1 MATAVGSRY
10 AGLESGGGSTGNQ
23 SVNSAGGTITT
34 TSSPQTTSQTGTSS
48 SSSQETIE
56 NFDPQTKSALDILIQ
71 QLLGGGTAEQKKNNK
86 QRQALMSFVEQMLG
100 EYSKKSAFDDAQ
112 NLMNLNIQQT
122 MQKNMPAISRAIEG
136 AGTSASSMQGL
147 LSQNLARDA
156 ALGAGALGAE
166 QAKSY
171 ANASVNLASVLE
183 NLSRPDNSIVGAL
196 TNALQIAKGGI
207 VNRTINQTGSTSQ
220 NASQSGRTEVKTI
233 EPSGQVGSGGNTP
246 YAGNPS
252 SGNTLLDWAKSV
264 GYTGDLRPFTSLGD
278 SGQSLSQYTSEARG
292 FDNPMFA
299 IVGNGENDG

>member
-1 MATAVGSRY
+1 MATAVDSVY
-10 AGLESGGGSTGNQ
+10 ANREPGGGGNQ

-34 TSSPQTTSQTGTSS
+34 TSSPQTTSQTGSTNQFSS
-48 SSSQETIE
+48 ETIE
-56 NFDPQTKSALDILIQ
+56 NFDPQTKSALDTLIQ

-100 EYSKKSAFDDAQ
+100 EYSKKSAFEDAQ

-122 MQKNMPAISRAIEG
+122 MQKNMPAIAKSIEG

-147 LSQNLARDA
+147 ISQNLARDA
-156 ALGAGALGAE
+156 ALGAGALGAD

-171 ANASVNLASVLE
+171 ANASVNLASILE
-183 NLSRPDNSIVGAL
+183 NLSRPDNSIVNAL
-196 TNALQIAKGGI
+196 TQALQVAKGGT
-207 VNRTINQTGSTSQ
+207 VNRTANQIGSSSQ
-220 NASQSGRTEVKTI
+220 NAVQSGKTEVKTI
-233 EPSGQVGSGGNTP
+233 DTGGQTGQGNTP

-252 SGNTLLDWAKSV
+252 SGNGLLDWAAKM
-264 GYTGDLRPFTSLGD
+264 GYTGDLRPFTSYSD

-299 IVGNGENDG
+299 VVGGGNNG